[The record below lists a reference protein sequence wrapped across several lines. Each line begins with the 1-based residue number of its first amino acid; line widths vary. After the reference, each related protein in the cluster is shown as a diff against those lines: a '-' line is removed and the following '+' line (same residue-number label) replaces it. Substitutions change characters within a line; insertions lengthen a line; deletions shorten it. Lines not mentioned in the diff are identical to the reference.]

1 MADKLAAAKPHVRDA
16 HAAAAQFWAG
26 YFLDKGQDLTDLADW
41 PEAAV
46 KRFVNAV
53 QTRIAALRKARDYDS
68 SDGLAVWMHSARA
81 LTAPRIAP
89 PVREIWQLLLTVG
102 PNAAGMG
109 QDLLQE
115 AGLPPSMLAAPKGFE
130 PQD

>member
-1 MADKLAAAKPHVRDA
+1 MADKLAAAKPHVREA

-81 LTAPRIAP
+81 LTEPRIAP

-115 AGLPPSMLAAPKGFE
+115 AGLPPSMLAAPKGFQ

>member
-46 KRFVNAV
+46 KRFVNAA

-81 LTAPRIAP
+81 LTEPRIAP

>member
-81 LTAPRIAP
+81 LTEPRIAP

-115 AGLPPSMLAAPKGFE
+115 AGLPPSMLAAPKGFQ

>member
-53 QTRIAALRKARDYDS
+53 QTRIAAHNR
-68 SDGLAVWMHSARA
+68 
-81 LTAPRIAP
+81 
-89 PVREIWQLLLTVG
+89 
-102 PNAAGMG
+102 
-109 QDLLQE
+109 
-115 AGLPPSMLAAPKGFE
+115 
-130 PQD
+130 

>member
-81 LTAPRIAP
+81 LTEPRIAP